1 MLGSILFLLV
11 AFAFIFFVARGCVAT
26 QESTEVRKYVT
37 NSASILNDSS
47 NSGNEE
53 LQSIL
58 QGAEGDASKLDTE
71 ALDQAAAGSR
81 ELYNRA
87 LLYEE
92 VPSEFETAHHYVMS
106 SLGIRATATEEIA
119 EAAAGEPD
127 GFKEVLARSVESYR
141 MSDALVRNHYLPAA
155 TEGLK
160 ATGQQAAS
168 GFVEEPPPFMDY
180 DELGFGADQAAD
192 AAAVQDDPNALHG
205 VEITSVEIAGQ
216 PLYPGGNVVL
226 TGSDEVVFTVT
237 VTNGGEVPETAVPV
251 EVVLNTKA
259 ERQSQTA
266 TIEQI
271 EPNNGNKVIE
281 VSSFNPGELDETAE
295 VTVEAGPVEYEKF
308 EDNNTLTGTV
318 TFGI

>member
-1 MLGSILFLLV
+1 MLGSILFLLL

-53 LQSIL
+53 LQAIL
-58 QGAEGDASKLDTE
+58 QSAEGDASKLDTE
-71 ALDQAAAGSR
+71 ALDQAAAGTR
-81 ELYNRA
+81 ELYNKA

-92 VPSEFETAHHYVMS
+92 VPPEFETAHHYVMS
-106 SLGIRATATEEIA
+106 ALGIRATATEDMA
-119 EAAAGEPD
+119 EAASGDPE
-127 GFKEVLARSVESYR
+127 GFKEVLAQSVEDYR
-141 MSDALVRNHYLPAA
+141 TSDVIVRNHYLPAA
-155 TEGLK
+155 TEGLE

-180 DELGFGADQAAD
+180 DELGFGADEAAD
-192 AAAVQDDPNALHG
+192 EAAAQDDPNALHG

-216 PLYPGGNVVL
+216 ALYPGGNVVL
-226 TGSDEVVFTVT
+226 TGSDEVVFAVT
-237 VTNGGEVPETAVPV
+237 VTNGGEVPETAIPV

-271 EPNNGNKVIE
+271 EPNNGYKVIE
-281 VSSFNPGELDETAE
+281 VSGFKPGELNETAE
-295 VTVEAGPVEYEKF
+295 VTVEAGPVEYEKY
-308 EDNNTLTGTV
+308 EDNNTLSGTV